1 MTKLEVRKSKFRSSQ
16 AQRDAAKAEYERLKA
31 RQKEIEAELRAIGN
45 ELTPLIK
52 AAEFV
57 CDVNGD
63 PPSIDTLRA
72 ALEKHKHR
80 VTLSDELHDVA
91 GRKNAASAESRRYQ
105 WAAGRIN
112 NMFFV
117 VLGEGDTRQE
127 ALDKAKAKEQ

>member
-16 AQRDAAKAEYERLKA
+16 AQRDASKAEYERLKA
-31 RQKEIEAELRAIGN
+31 RKAEIEAELRAIGN
-45 ELTPLIK
+45 DWGRIVK

-72 ALEKHKHR
+72 ALEEHKHC
-80 VTLSDELHDVA
+80 VALSDELQNIAKRRNGV
-91 GRKNAASAESRRYQ
+91 SAESRRYQ
-105 WAAGRIN
+105 WQAGRIN
-112 NMFFV
+112 GGFFI

-127 ALDKAKAKEQ
+127 ALDKAKAKE